1 MCHRSPSSLVMK
13 AEKPTR
19 KNTVTPVTLC
29 SRMPRMKDLNKRLLI
44 IKKHINMYMAAILN
58 NKSEDFFS

>member
-44 IKKHINMYMAAILN
+44 KKKKIYVYGSYLKQQVRRIL
-58 NKSEDFFS
+58 